1 MRVLVTGATGF
12 IGAAVVDELID
23 AGHQVLGLTRSD
35 AGAEALRRAGAEP
48 YAGNVDDLDSLRRG
62 AAACDALVHTA
73 FDHDFSRFAANC
85 EKDRAVILALGDA
98 FAGSSRP
105 LVITGVTAIG
115 SAAPGQPAD
124 EDCINLQHPNP
135 RVASEQACAQ
145 LIERG
150 LNLSVVRLSQIHDE
164 RRQGLVTEMIALA
177 RRTGR
182 SAWVDDGGN
191 RWSAAHLL
199 DTARLYRMALERAQ
213 SGARYHATA
222 EQGIAYR
229 DIAERIGERLG
240 VPAISLPA
248 DAMDA
253 HFGWLANF
261 ANADMAAGSD
271 KTRQRLGWQPVGPGL
286 LTSLGAIVA

>member
-1 MRVLVTGATGF
+1 MRVFVTGATGF
-12 IGAAVVDELID
+12 IGAAVVAELIE
-23 AGHQVLGLTRSD
+23 AGHQVVGMSRSD
-35 AGAEALRRAGAEP
+35 AGAAALRQAGAES
-48 YAGNVDDLDSLRRG
+48 YAGNIDDLDSMRRG
-62 AAACDALVHTA
+62 ADACDALIHTA

-85 EKDRAVILALGDA
+85 EKDRAVILALGQA
-98 FAGSSRP
+98 FEGSARP
-105 LVITGVTAIG
+105 LVVTGVTAIG

-124 EDCINLQHPNP
+124 EDVVNLQHPNP
-135 RVASEQACAQ
+135 RVASEQACAR
-145 LIERG
+145 LLERG

-213 SGARYHATA
+213 AGARYHATA
-222 EQGIAYR
+222 EEGIAFR

-240 VPAISLPA
+240 VPLISLPA
-248 DAMDA
+248 AGMDA
-253 HFGWLANF
+253 HFGWLAKF
-261 ANADMAAGSD
+261 ANADMAASSA
-271 KTRQRLGWQPVGPGL
+271 KTRQRLAWQAVGPGL
-286 LTSLGAIVA
+286 LTSMGAIVA